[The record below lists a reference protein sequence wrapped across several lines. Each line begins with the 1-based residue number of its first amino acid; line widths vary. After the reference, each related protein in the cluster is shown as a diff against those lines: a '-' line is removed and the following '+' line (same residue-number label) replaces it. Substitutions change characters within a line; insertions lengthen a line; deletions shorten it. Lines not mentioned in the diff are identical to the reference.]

1 MAKLNS
7 RQAALSRRIVS
18 SILILLGILIPWWYL
33 APRFSGD
40 IAVSGVAFAIGGVAV
55 YWYGLIIALAILIG
69 YELIVR
75 PALVRQ
81 KIDENKFSTYVL
93 LLVLCSLLGAR
104 LGFIL
109 QNISYY
115 GEHWRE
121 VLALWYGGLSIH
133 GAIAGGVLWTWYYAK
148 KLKLDFLAVLDIIS
162 PAIAFGLMMGRFGNF
177 FNQELIGRPANV
189 PWKMYV
195 SPDLRPP
202 ALASSEFFHPAFLYE
217 SILDLVVLIV
227 LLQLARRQPRAGFV
241 FFAFLGLYSIARF
254 IVEFFRYSDRT
265 MIAGLSLAQIVSIVL
280 LAASVVFFA
289 LLRQRVSRLAKPKLV
304 HRIS

>member
-1 MAKLNS
+1 MANNNLRQTILS
-7 RQAALSRRIVS
+7 RQVLKGVLIALGV
-18 SILILLGILIPWWYL
+18 LVLWWYL

-40 IAVSGVAFAIGGVAV
+40 IAVSGVAFALWGVAV

-81 KIDENKFSTYVL
+81 KVDENKFSTYVL

-104 LGFIL
+104 IGFVL
-109 QNISYY
+109 QNLSYY
-115 GEHWRE
+115 GDHWRE
-121 VLALWYGGLSIH
+121 ILALWYGGLSIH

-148 KLKLDFLAVLDIIS
+148 KLKLDLLTFLDIIS
-162 PAIAFGLMMGRFGNF
+162 PALAFGLMMGRFGNF

-202 ALASSEFFHPAFLYE
+202 AIASSEFFHPAFLYE

-227 LLQLARRQPRAGFV
+227 LLQLARRQPRNGFV
-241 FFAFLGLYSIARF
+241 FFAFIGLYSIARF
-254 IVEFFRYSDRT
+254 IVEFYRYSESYV
-265 MIAGLSLAQIVSIVL
+265 IAGLTLAQIVSIVL
-280 LAASVVFFA
+280 LAVSIVFFA
-289 LLRQRVSRLAKPKLV
+289 LLRQRVPRPAKPKLV
-304 HRIS
+304 HNIS